1 MVAHELNIKAKSFSC
16 VNHQSQNIKFNQEK
30 ENMD

>member
-1 MVAHELNIKAKSFSC
+1 MVAHELTLKAKSFSC
-16 VNHQSQNIKFNQEK
+16 VNQQSQAVKFNQEK

>member
-1 MVAHELNIKAKSFSC
+1 MVAHELTLKAKSFSC
-16 VNHQSQNIKFNQEK
+16 ANQQFQAVKFNQEK